1 MTALSAR
8 WVWGLLGGTLALA
21 TAGTAGCA
29 SMDDSTLFRPGED
42 SGRGEDAGG
51 TGAFN
56 PPSPE
61 AAAAADGVVL
71 VHAAEFPSFRLCFE
85 HLPELAP
92 QPDSVAMPQAN
103 VVGVEIGSVVR
114 IDPLAVPGKIYVIPE
129 ARVRSTVGSE
139 GGATCGE
146 RICEPNDTRQTCL
159 RPNLDYQEAGEL
171 LEPVGSSG
179 VELLSIAGCGGQGYL
194 TPLGV
199 DPAGCGEGWDPVAG
213 NLASRVLRLV
223 PTSSDGALPVQL
235 VHMSSALEAYAGEG
249 TIDVTFGPLASEA
262 PLAQPVASSPPLF
275 EASEPTSLSLE
286 ASDDAV
292 YASHGFRITT
302 TGGGRPPLAIDQS
315 LAAVQELSAPRAL
328 PNEYYRAASSYVLVL
343 LGDPRFAREDGDAGP
358 TYDPR
363 RAVHL
368 LAVPVIDPDRD
379 AGAPP
384 DGSEPLDGGGSG
396 GSP

>member
-8 WVWGLLGGTLALA
+8 WVWGLLGGMLALA
-21 TAGTAGCA
+21 SVAACA
-29 SMDDSTLFRPGED
+29 SMED
-42 SGRGEDAGG
+42 SPFSAPTTSDGGRRDEGAGDLRPPNAE
-51 TGAFN
+51 GAV
-56 PPSPE
+56 
-61 AAAAADGVVL
+61 AADGVVL

-92 QPDSVAMPQAN
+92 QPDRVAMPQAN
-103 VVGVEIGSVVR
+103 VVGVEIGSAVR
-114 IDPLAVPGKIYVIPE
+114 IAPLSVPGKVYVIRE
-129 ARVRSTVGSE
+129 ERVRSTVGSE
-139 GGATCGE
+139 GGVPCGE
-146 RICEPNDTRQTCL
+146 RICTPDDTRQTCL

-171 LEPVGSSG
+171 LEPVGFSG
-179 VELLSIAGCGGQGYL
+179 VELLSIAGCGGEAYL
-194 TPLGV
+194 EPLGV
-199 DPAGCGEGWDPVAG
+199 DPAGCGEGWNPVTG

-235 VHMSSALEAYAGEG
+235 VHMSSALETYAGDG
-249 TIDVTFGPLASEA
+249 TIEVTFGPLANEG

-275 EASEPTSLSLE
+275 EASDPTTLSLE
-286 ASDDAV
+286 ESDDAI
-292 YASHGFRITT
+292 YATHGFRITT
-302 TGGGRPPLAIDQS
+302 TGGGKPPLAIDQS
-315 LAAVQELSAPRAL
+315 LAEVQELSAPRAL
-328 PNEYYRAASSYVLVL
+328 PNEYYRAASNYALVL
-343 LGDPRFAREDGDAGP
+343 LGDPRFARELQGGDAGP

-384 DGSEPLDGGGSG
+384 EGSELPMDGGSG